1 MSDMLDP
8 FSNYIIVLNM
18 VHSKQSQRK
27 REKKK
32 NGLVRRIKSLQ
43 KLSKRQHEN
52 VEITLPFVSLGDL
65 RARWKPHRYDLDPIL
80 LAKVSNFR
88 KIKIEQD
95 KPICIQGSDNG
106 LLVYGVHIN
115 QPLLVDDLY
124 QSIQALPKPKY
135 YVYRGEKR
143 SEYMTWHFCVWA
155 KYSSEAV
162 LSCEYLDSQ
171 EQADNFFQTNKK
183 LFDCMSGLLGQVTPG
198 VFK

>member
-1 MSDMLDP
+1 M
-8 FSNYIIVLNM
+8 
-18 VHSKQSQRK
+18 
-27 REKKK
+27 
-32 NGLVRRIKSLQ
+32 
-43 KLSKRQHEN
+43 
-52 VEITLPFVSLGDL
+52 PFVSLGDL
-65 RARWKPHRYDLDPIL
+65 RARWKQHRYDLDPIL
-80 LAKVSNFR
+80 LAKVPNFG

-95 KPICIQGSDNG
+95 KPICIRGSDNG

-124 QSIQALPKPKY
+124 QSIQALPKPKH

-155 KYSSEAV
+155 KYSSEPF
-162 LSCEYLDSQ
+162 LSREYLDSQ

-198 VFK
+198 VFKQFQLYPLPDGLSQRGCSRFTYPLSTKTSRPGRLGL